1 MVKVKREMTRSDTS
15 KKATANQLKK
25 VRAQVYTK
33 YLRSKQFKDVKDIVF
48 KRQGGIC
55 PLCGEPID
63 AEHPGTC
70 HHRDYR
76 YAGMGGEI
84 EAAHCVYMHLWE
96 HQALHRHKSS
106 FGVYSV
112 LNDRNEPADENQSD
126 LANAIR
132 KERAAHKKKKEVRD
146 EKDIDDTVH
155 RIDFVV
161 E

>member
-1 MVKVKREMTRSDTS
+1 MVKVRREMTRSDTS

-33 YLRSKQFKDVKDIVF
+33 YLRSKQFKEVKDIVF

-70 HHRDYR
+70 HHKNYTW
-76 YAGMGGEI
+76 AGYGGEK
-84 EAAHCVYMHLWE
+84 EADCCVYIHLYE
-96 HQALHRHKSS
+96 HQALHRHKIS

-112 LNDRNEPADENQSD
+112 LNDRNKPAEENHSD
-126 LANAIR
+126 LAEAIR
-132 KERAAHKKKKEVRD
+132 KERDSHKKKVK
-146 EKDIDDTVH
+146 
-155 RIDFVV
+155 
-161 E
+161 